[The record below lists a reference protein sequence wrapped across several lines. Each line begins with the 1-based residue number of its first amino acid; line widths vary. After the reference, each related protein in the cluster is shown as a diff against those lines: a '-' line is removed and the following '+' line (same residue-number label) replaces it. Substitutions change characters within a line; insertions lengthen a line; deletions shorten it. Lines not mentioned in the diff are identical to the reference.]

1 MKACASGLVTI
12 LFRMTCVLFLIA
24 AASPHAG
31 YAAGLMDVYDLA
43 VKNDPLLQGAHYQH
57 LAKNEEER
65 QALAGLLPTV
75 SAFGTYTKTHQKIK
89 DSENDVYDSGSTEY
103 DTKVYGLSLTQPL
116 FRWDSIVNYK
126 QSQLKTVQA
135 ELEYHVFEIDL
146 MVRVAGLYLDILSAR
161 NQLTSIAAEQ
171 TAVEKHYELAT
182 NRQQMGLVPITDLHD
197 AKARLASVQAK
208 YLEAE
213 NQLDDA
219 VYALTEVTGETLSD
233 LAELEET
240 MPRLVPDPQNVDTW
254 IESGLKH
261 NPALLLKRSAVK
273 LATKEVSK
281 RKSAH
286 MPTLDLVG
294 SYSDED
300 TEGSLFGGGS
310 EVADLE
316 LALELKIPLYS
327 GGGASS
333 KVRQARQ
340 YLNYA
345 KAELT
350 RQERQVRR
358 EVRASYLGVIT
369 AVSKLEALEQSLVAS
384 RSALEAKQEGFNSGL
399 YTSLAVLDAE
409 RDLAII
415 NIEYGQARYDYLLNC
430 LKLEQAAGS
439 LELDDL
445 VKADKLFK

>member
-1 MKACASGLVTI
+1 MKTCAAGFVMD
-12 LFRMTCVLFLIA
+12 LFRLSCVFLLFAIVFP
-24 AASPHAG
+24 SAG
-31 YAAGLMDVYDLA
+31 YTAGLMDVYDLA
-43 VKNDPLLQGAHYQH
+43 VKNDPLLQGAHYQK

-103 DTKVYGLSLTQPL
+103 DTTVYGLSLTQPL

-171 TAVEKHYELAT
+171 AAVEKHYELAA
-182 NRQQMGLVPITDLHD
+182 NRQQMGLVPITDLYD

-219 VYALTEVTGETLSD
+219 IYALTEVTGEALTD

-240 MPRLVPDPQNVDTW
+240 MPRLVPDPENVDTW

-273 LATKEVSK
+273 LANREVSK

-345 KAELT
+345 RAELI

-445 VKADKLFK
+445 VKADKLFR

>member
-1 MKACASGLVTI
+1 MKTCAAGFVMD
-12 LFRMTCVLFLIA
+12 LFRLSCVFLLFAIVFP
-24 AASPHAG
+24 SAG
-31 YAAGLMDVYDLA
+31 YTAGLMDVYDLA
-43 VKNDPLLQGAHYQH
+43 VKNDPLLQGAHYQQ

-103 DTKVYGLSLTQPL
+103 DTTVYGLSLTQPL

-171 TAVEKHYELAT
+171 AAVEKHYELAA
-182 NRQQMGLVPITDLHD
+182 NRQQMGLVPITDLYD

-219 VYALTEVTGETLSD
+219 IYALTEVTGEALTD

-240 MPRLVPDPQNVDTW
+240 MPRLVPDPENVDTW

-273 LATKEVSK
+273 LANREVSK

-333 KVRQARQ
+333 KVHQARQ

-345 KAELT
+345 RAELI

-439 LELDDL
+439 LELDDF